1 MTDGATELY
10 INETTQFF
18 NDAFQ
23 ELKRATAKNGPFN
36 SGHEAY
42 AVILEELCEF
52 WDEIRLKGEDR
63 NRFNMRAE
71 LIQVAAMAC
80 RASMDLGLEESER
93 DGQLKALHRWTG
105 EE

>member
-1 MTDGATELY
+1 ME
-10 INETTQFF
+10 IKETTQFF
-18 NDAFQ
+18 NDAFL
-23 ELKRATAKNGPFN
+23 ELKRATQINGPFN

-52 WDEIRLKGEDR
+52 WDEIRLKGSQR
-63 NRFNMRAE
+63 NRYNMRAE

-80 RASMDLGLEESER
+80 RASMDLGLEESDRDLQLMALER
-93 DGQLKALHRWTG
+93 